1 VADLEQ
7 RGGSEAIGKLG
18 GSRREDTKKMVVTVV
33 SAVFNGKNDSQKK
46 RHPVDR
52 RRRPDAWRKVQGR
65 KKRGNTNEMVV
76 VKRERVPLRY

>member
-1 VADLEQ
+1 MAQ
-7 RGGSEAIGKLG
+7 RQWVSWVGPGEEGW
-18 GSRREDTKKMVVTVV
+18 EDTKKMVVTVV
-33 SAVFNGKNDSQKK
+33 SAVFNGKNDSRKK
-46 RHPVDR
+46 RRPVDR